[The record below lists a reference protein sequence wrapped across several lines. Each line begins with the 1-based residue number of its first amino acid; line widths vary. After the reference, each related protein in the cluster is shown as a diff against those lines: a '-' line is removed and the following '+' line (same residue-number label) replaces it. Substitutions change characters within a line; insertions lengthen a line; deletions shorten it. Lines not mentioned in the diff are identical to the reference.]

1 MKQVVMGV
9 TWRKSVMH
17 VISLQSQKKRD
28 PLENT
33 DVEGRRLLKWILI
46 NRMAGCDWINL
57 ARNRDKW

>member
-1 MKQVVMGV
+1 MEE
-9 TWRKSVMH
+9 
-17 VISLQSQKKRD
+17 KRYACSFFAKLIKD

-33 DVEGRRLLKWILI
+33 GLEGRRLLKWILI